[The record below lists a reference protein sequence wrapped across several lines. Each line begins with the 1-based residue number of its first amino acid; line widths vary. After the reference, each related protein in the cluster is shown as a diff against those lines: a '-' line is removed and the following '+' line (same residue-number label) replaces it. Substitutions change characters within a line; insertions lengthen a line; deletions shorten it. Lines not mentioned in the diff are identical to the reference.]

1 MTPFYR
7 RRFLNRR
14 GHHGGAYVLADVTVE
29 RDDRDGESGP
39 PCVAAWLT
47 VSDCTR
53 TTQLDFS
60 IDEAGDLAN
69 ALYKARLLRDTLVE
83 FTAALEEA
91 ADEVRGRLR
100 R

>member
-29 RDDRDGESGP
+29 LNDWDGVSRP
-39 PCVAAWLT
+39 PAVTAWLA
-47 VSDCTR
+47 VSDCSR
-53 TTQLDFS
+53 TTDLDFTVTR
-60 IDEAGDLAN
+60 AGELSN
-69 ALYKARLLRDTLVE
+69 ALYKARLLRDTLVD

-91 ADEVRGRLR
+91 ADEVRGRLPR
-100 R
+100 